1 MMKIGRSEGAKE
13 AAQSHTGSLAG
24 DDRVFDAVC
33 ERYGIVRVPRTR
45 RHDRECARVPFGALA
60 CR

>member
-1 MMKIGRSEGAKE
+1 MAAAAKALAARKPILITKIGRSEGAKA

-33 ERYGIVRVPRTR
+33 ERYGIVRCR
-45 RHDRECARVPFGALA
+45 RSTT
-60 CR
+60 